1 MLAPIMV
8 WVDAAGCGDRV
19 SDVAVETGG
28 GREDKQ
34 RPEKAPG
41 GATVLGR
48 DLGLGQSAHR
58 RPSVSSYAMVFGPT
72 DTTRLAS
79 TPRAFR
85 YALKVDRSMSLC
97 LSMRLI
103 CPWLVAR
110 ASASCT
116 WVTPAVRRSSARSI
130 TEPILL

>member
-58 RPSVSSYAMVFGPT
+58 RPSVNSYAMVSGPT

-79 TPRAFR
+79 TPRAVR
-85 YALKVDRSMSLC
+85 YALRVDNSMSLC
-97 LSMRLI
+97 L
-103 CPWLVAR
+103 
-110 ASASCT
+110 
-116 WVTPAVRRSSARSI
+116 AVRLMCLSRGDSAAARC
-130 TEPILL
+130 T